1 MTVSGGAGADVLDMG
16 DTLGD
21 SDEQDTLDGNDGADQ
36 MTADFTTVGTRNPIS
51 TEIET
56 YNLTFSDDATLD
68 FTDVD
73 DVATINIAE
82 SAGEVELIDMDATV
96 TTINVTDDQT
106 GTWDVDYE
114 LDTNATTTVNWANNS
129 DAADTVTQ
137 LEFDEVQNLTI
148 NSTGSDN
155 ITFTTLIVDSNDDG
169 GSLETITDLT
179 MNVTG
184 NGDMI
189 VTNDLESAD
198 RAERITLTTTRGD
211 LTLAAV
217 SDLDELETLT
227 MNANRGDI
235 TTTTLGNGDAAAQLE
250 IVSMTTNGGAIST
263 GTIDAAGATIST
275 WTITAADDAAS
286 NVTIGDVTAEDISE
300 MTVTIEQDATVALDD
315 FLLDEAG
322 DTLTVSGEGN
332 LTINA
337 GGAVG
342 GNGAGDDSFF
352 ATANFSGMT
361 VHDIIVDLSGVDHAM
376 TITGTGLGDTITGG
390 DGADTIN
397 GGAGN
402 DALNGEQG
410 ADTINGGAGDDDING
425 MVGADTLTGG
435 AGDDEFIIDGEATSD
450 TITDFTIADDQI
462 DIDVSAINGGNL
474 MDTTGT
480 VVANATALTLVNYT
494 VGSALASNTADAG
507 LIYVTN
513 VTGIDGFTDVDQAI
527 NADNITLDGGGTGFA
542 IGEGILLSFYD
553 ADDAQMVLGYIE
565 SDTADVFDDGNTFVE
580 LVRADMTS
588 LDYGNL
594 TAANFDII

>member
-1 MTVSGGAGADVLDMG
+1 MLVVL
-16 DTLGD
+16 
-21 SDEQDTLDGNDGADQ
+21 
-36 MTADFTTVGTRNPIS
+36 
-51 TEIET
+51 
-56 YNLTFSDDATLD
+56 
-68 FTDVD
+68 
-73 DVATINIAE
+73 
-82 SAGEVELIDMDATV
+82 
-96 TTINVTDDQT
+96 
-106 GTWDVDYE
+106 
-114 LDTNATTTVNWANNS
+114 
-129 DAADTVTQ
+129 
-137 LEFDEVQNLTI
+137 
-148 NSTGSDN
+148 
-155 ITFTTLIVDSNDDG
+155 
-169 GSLETITDLT
+169 
-179 MNVTG
+179 
-184 NGDMI
+184 
-189 VTNDLESAD
+189 
-198 RAERITLTTTRGD
+198 
-211 LTLAAV
+211 
-217 SDLDELETLT
+217 
-227 MNANRGDI
+227 
-235 TTTTLGNGDAAAQLE
+235 
-250 IVSMTTNGGAIST
+250 
-263 GTIDAAGATIST
+263 
-275 WTITAADDAAS
+275 
-286 NVTIGDVTAEDISE
+286 
-300 MTVTIEQDATVALDD
+300 
-315 FLLDEAG
+315 
-322 DTLTVSGEGN
+322 
-332 LTINA
+332 
-337 GGAVG
+337 G

-361 VHDIIVDLSGVDHAM
+361 VHDIIADLSGVDHAM

-397 GGAGN
+397 GGAG
-402 DALNGEQG
+402 DDTLNGEQG

-494 VGSALASNTADAG
+494 VGSALASNTGDAG

-527 NADNITLDGGGTGFA
+527 NADNITLDGGGTDFA